1 MRERLCRI
9 VRAFSI
15 AGVLFWPHAGAWGQ
29 LPEIRADVDTTVV
42 TVGDRVTM
50 AIRVDYPEG
59 SRLIWPDSLDLSPF
73 EVLDARLGPPSL
85 QGDLASSSLV
95 LTLAAFELGDLQVP
109 PIEVGVEVPGGET
122 VFLETNP
129 FGIRLESVGL
139 DESGDIRDI
148 KGPLRIPRALVV
160 YLLPL
165 LGLFLAGLLFW
176 WLSRRF
182 WRKDPREGETKPE
195 PPPRPPHEVALEA
208 LARLEASPLL
218 ERGEVKEYHI
228 RASEIIRT
236 YLEARFH
243 LPALEMTTRF
253 IKLGLERVGLGGEV
267 VEGFGDFLNRCDM
280 VKFAKFRPDPSVA
293 HSVLLLGR
301 ELVERTVPVASEPT
315 SEIGTTESPDD
326 EGQVPV
332 SAVELG
338 GEPGPGGGS

>member
-1 MRERLCRI
+1 M
-9 VRAFSI
+9 
-15 AGVLFWPHAGAWGQ
+15 
-29 LPEIRADVDTTVV
+29 
-42 TVGDRVTM
+42 
-50 AIRVDYPEG
+50 
-59 SRLIWPDSLDLSPF
+59 
-73 EVLDARLGPPSL
+73 
-85 QGDLASSSLV
+85 
-95 LTLAAFELGDLQVP
+95 
-109 PIEVGVEVPGGET
+109 
-122 VFLETNP
+122 
-129 FGIRLESVGL
+129 
-139 DESGDIRDI
+139 
-148 KGPLRIPRALVV
+148 
-160 YLLPL
+160 
-165 LGLFLAGLLFW
+165 
-176 WLSRRF
+176 
-182 WRKDPREGETKPE
+182 KDPREGETKPE

-315 SEIGTTESPDD
+315 SEIGMTESPDD